1 MGPMTC
7 EDTKCDTNGE
17 KYLGASNRPDFALIL
32 ENRKI
37 PDTDV
42 PVLSTRLQV
51 SIGARKIDL
60 RQSKALYDLRFDSIA
75 TSR

>member
-1 MGPMTC
+1 MRPMAC

-17 KYLGASNRPDFALIL
+17 KYLGASNRPDFALIS

-51 SIGARKIDL
+51 SIGAR
-60 RQSKALYDLRFDSIA
+60 
-75 TSR
+75 